1 MTKDDVTVAKSNESK
16 GRVKNVGASPVK
28 QVAKATNNVAGD
40 GNGVPFHCIRTFLF
54 LSLP

>member
-1 MTKDDVTVAKSNESK
+1 MTKDDVTVAKRNESK

-40 GNGVPFHCIRTFLF
+40 GKGGS
-54 LSLP
+54 LSLY